1 MIRHEHPLLAE
12 SIGTARTVTSFHFG
26 GADVLAGRPSKK
38 VYLQAS
44 LHAEELPGM
53 LALVHLLPMLEAV
66 EASGQLKGEIVVVP
80 VANPIGLSQWV
91 DHKPMGRFELAS
103 SENFNRHYPDLA
115 QAIGPVVLPQ
125 LGPNPHHNTDLIR
138 KEALAFLRQWQVT
151 TQLQSL
157 RKTLLSL
164 SVDADV
170 VLDLHCDCEA
180 VMHLYTETEC
190 WPALQP
196 LAHLLQARAVLLA
209 QNSGGQCFDECLSNL
224 WSQLSTQA
232 ASTADRPPVL
242 QACASATIELRGEG
256 DVSHVLAQADAQALF
271 VYLTHL
277 GVIQSLGTAPVDVPL
292 PLCEATPLAGAQ
304 AVRTSVPGIVVFAA
318 APGDLLAKGD
328 LVAEVIDPLQPLGTC
343 PHRVLAEVDGVFYAR
358 SRDRYAKTNDELGNI
373 AGATPF
379 RTGPLLGA

>member
-1 MIRHEHPLLAE
+1 MKRHDHPLLND
-12 SIGTARTVTSFHFG
+12 SICTARSVTSFHFAG
-26 GADVLAGRPSKK
+26 TDVLAGRASKK

-53 LALVHLLPMLEAV
+53 LALVHLMPLLEAA
-66 EASGQLKGEIVVVP
+66 EANGQLKGEVVVVP
-80 VANPIGLSQWV
+80 IANPIGLSQWV
-91 DHKPMGRFELAS
+91 DHKPMGRFDLAS

-115 QAIGPVVLPQ
+115 KSIGPEVLPL
-125 LGPNPHHNTDLIR
+125 LGPDPRHNTNLIR
-138 KEALAFLRQWQVT
+138 KAALAFLQQWQAMT
-151 TQLQSL
+151 ELQSL

-190 WPALQP
+190 WPTLQP
-196 LAHLLQARAVLLA
+196 LACLLQARAVLLA
-209 QNSGGQCFDECLSNL
+209 QDSGGQCFDECLSNL

-232 ASTADRPPVL
+232 AALPSLPPVA

-256 DVSHVLAQADAQALF
+256 DVSHAFANADARALF
-271 VYLTHL
+271 AFLTSL
-277 GVIQSLGTAPVDVPL
+277 GVIQPHGNASVVVPL

-304 AVRTSVPGIVVFAA
+304 AVRTPVPGLVVFAA
-318 APGDLLAKGD
+318 TPGDVLAKGD
-328 LVAEVIDPLQPLGTC
+328 LVAEVINPLQQPGMA
-343 PHRVLAEVDGVFYAR
+343 PYRVLAEVDGVFYAR
-358 SRDRYAKTNDELGNI
+358 SRDRYAKAHDELGNI